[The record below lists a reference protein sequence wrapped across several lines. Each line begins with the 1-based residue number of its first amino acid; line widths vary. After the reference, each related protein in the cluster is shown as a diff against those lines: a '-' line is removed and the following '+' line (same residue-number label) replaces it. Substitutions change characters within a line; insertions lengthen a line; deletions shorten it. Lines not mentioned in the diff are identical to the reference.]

1 MPGTNMPIELDG
13 VAESEASPV
22 FERSVESP
30 EKTPRTIRSI
40 DALAEA
46 YKNASPSKQPVS
58 QTRKTTAS
66 TLSKC
71 PSDMKLLCRQP
82 SNRSEG
88 DATTSS
94 ESCSFVLP
102 LRAKQQPKGVTT
114 SAEDDENNAL
124 AACAQNLEQDAASAV
139 VQTNLTVA
147 NDAESITTD
156 YEEFKTQLLLE
167 DTMPTRPATPEYYS
181 DSSPQS
187 LSLMPQLYQCIR
199 DESPSPTRGAGV
211 NSWKFKIENW
221 IGSPTGSQSHS
232 QGHGTRA
239 ERQSISMSIDD
250 SSMVVERDTVSGTMT
265 PTTTA
270 EAISPQSDRS
280 GLMGSRTEFQLRC
293 SERNMRYNAL
303 HNDDFDIST
312 QSNVQKDSVQLPEYG
327 NAFPYA
333 DDVSGDSDKEND
345 PRAGAFHQMVEKSI
359 HSNAEPTGLWGWTP
373 SAKQALTGA
382 SDEEELHPGL
392 GGSDRQGFAGLA
404 EAKLQLH
411 LSILTS
417 LFPIYTEACDAF
429 TISARRYNHHNA
441 IVAEVPHHQS
451 QDAGHASGFLAG
463 KPIAIKDNIVTRDLL
478 TTAASKALS
487 DFTSPFDA
495 TVVRLLR
502 EHGALISSKTNLD
515 EFGMGS
521 HSQHSHFGPVT
532 SLFSRSGQPLS
543 AGGSSGGSAVAV
555 ATGQAWAALGT
566 DTGGSVRLPAAYAGT
581 VGFKPSYG
589 MLSRWGVIQY
599 ANSLDTIGVLARTV
613 EDARRVFRTAL
624 GREKH
629 CASVCPQNTTSRS
642 SPLPSAQPT
651 AEPSPP
657 SNQPPNTTA
666 SGTATA
672 PPRAPTPPP
681 RPRTSR
687 STRKPAAKPSVPKS
701 NPSPITSSKRS
712 ESDGSYNGISTASLR
727 VRIRCMM
734 ITTAVDV
741 VDIILTP
748 TAPTLPPT
756 LEEVRRQSPV
766 ESYMNDVFTVPAS
779 LAGLPAVS
787 VPVSLSAEERRGLGE
802 GDVGSVG
809 LQCIGQF
816 GDDEGVLSAAEIVEG
831 LGR

>member
-1 MPGTNMPIELDG
+1 MSSTNDPDVGLTLGNNRSTWLKRTARRFLAPQTKSEPQRPDSPCTPSRAHINKPKTAIASLRMHLPSSTRKHKRNSLDVVVPLPPDDRGSPTPHGRFSNDSKRYGTVPDGRRSSIADSFRSLGRKVSIIRPSLDATAEEEPEEDLEALAPVPSSPIAIPAAPPTLTLDLGIAGFDTPMLARDDGREELRDLTALREITSGRPPNNLTHPMAAQVLADPRADTPASLMNDAMRDPRSDHLSSTPMPGTNMPIELDG

-66 TLSKC
+66 TLS
-71 PSDMKLLCRQP
+71 
-82 SNRSEG
+82 
-88 DATTSS
+88 
-94 ESCSFVLP
+94 
-102 LRAKQQPKGVTT
+102 VTT

-211 NSWKFKIENW
+211 NSWN
-221 IGSPTGSQSHS
+221 
-232 QGHGTRA
+232 
-239 ERQSISMSIDD
+239 MSIDD

-392 GGSDRQGFAGLA
+392 G
-404 EAKLQLH
+404 
-411 LSILTS
+411 
-417 LFPIYTEACDAF
+417 
-429 TISARRYNHHNA
+429 
-441 IVAEVPHHQS
+441 V
-451 QDAGHASGFLAG
+451 
-463 KPIAIKDNIVTRDLL
+463 DL
-478 TTAASKALS
+478 
-487 DFTSPFDA
+487 
-495 TVVRLLR
+495 R
-502 EHGALISSKTNLD
+502 
-515 EFGMGS
+515 GS
-521 HSQHSHFGPVT
+521 HFAFPG
-532 SLFSRSGQPLS
+532 RR
-543 AGGSSGGSAVAV
+543 
-555 ATGQAWAALGT
+555 
-566 DTGGSVRLPAAYAGT
+566 DDK
-581 VGFKPSYG
+581 GF
-589 MLSRWGVIQY
+589 
-599 ANSLDTIGVLARTV
+599 
-613 EDARRVFRTAL
+613 
-624 GREKH
+624 
-629 CASVCPQNTTSRS
+629 
-642 SPLPSAQPT
+642 
-651 AEPSPP
+651 
-657 SNQPPNTTA
+657 
-666 SGTATA
+666 
-672 PPRAPTPPP
+672 
-681 RPRTSR
+681 
-687 STRKPAAKPSVPKS
+687 
-701 NPSPITSSKRS
+701 
-712 ESDGSYNGISTASLR
+712 
-727 VRIRCMM
+727 
-734 ITTAVDV
+734 
-741 VDIILTP
+741 
-748 TAPTLPPT
+748 
-756 LEEVRRQSPV
+756 
-766 ESYMNDVFTVPAS
+766 
-779 LAGLPAVS
+779 
-787 VPVSLSAEERRGLGE
+787 
-802 GDVGSVG
+802 
-809 LQCIGQF
+809 
-816 GDDEGVLSAAEIVEG
+816 
-831 LGR
+831 

>member
-1 MPGTNMPIELDG
+1 MSSTNDPDVGLTLGNNRSTWLKRTARRFLAPQTKSEPQRPDSPCTPSRAHINKPKTAIASLRMHLPSSTRKHKRNSLDVVVPLPPDDRGSPTPHGRFSNDSKRYGTVPDGRRSSIADSFRSLGRKVSIIRPSLDATAEEEPEEDLEALAPVPSSPIAIPAAPPTLTLDLGIAGFDTPMLARDDGREELRDLTALREITSGRPPNNLTHPMAAQVLADPRADTPASLMNDAMRDPRSDHLSSTPMPGTNMPIELDG

-392 GGSDRQGFAGLA
+392 G
-404 EAKLQLH
+404 
-411 LSILTS
+411 
-417 LFPIYTEACDAF
+417 
-429 TISARRYNHHNA
+429 
-441 IVAEVPHHQS
+441 V
-451 QDAGHASGFLAG
+451 
-463 KPIAIKDNIVTRDLL
+463 DL
-478 TTAASKALS
+478 
-487 DFTSPFDA
+487 
-495 TVVRLLR
+495 R
-502 EHGALISSKTNLD
+502 
-515 EFGMGS
+515 GS
-521 HSQHSHFGPVT
+521 HFAFPG
-532 SLFSRSGQPLS
+532 RR
-543 AGGSSGGSAVAV
+543 
-555 ATGQAWAALGT
+555 
-566 DTGGSVRLPAAYAGT
+566 DDK
-581 VGFKPSYG
+581 GF
-589 MLSRWGVIQY
+589 
-599 ANSLDTIGVLARTV
+599 
-613 EDARRVFRTAL
+613 
-624 GREKH
+624 
-629 CASVCPQNTTSRS
+629 
-642 SPLPSAQPT
+642 
-651 AEPSPP
+651 
-657 SNQPPNTTA
+657 
-666 SGTATA
+666 
-672 PPRAPTPPP
+672 
-681 RPRTSR
+681 
-687 STRKPAAKPSVPKS
+687 
-701 NPSPITSSKRS
+701 
-712 ESDGSYNGISTASLR
+712 
-727 VRIRCMM
+727 
-734 ITTAVDV
+734 
-741 VDIILTP
+741 
-748 TAPTLPPT
+748 
-756 LEEVRRQSPV
+756 
-766 ESYMNDVFTVPAS
+766 
-779 LAGLPAVS
+779 
-787 VPVSLSAEERRGLGE
+787 
-802 GDVGSVG
+802 
-809 LQCIGQF
+809 
-816 GDDEGVLSAAEIVEG
+816 
-831 LGR
+831 